1 MAERPL
7 KWGALVRPSS
17 TTGIPGEMEGICH
30 GVVQGF
36 SVASGPPP
44 PATGLVLSTSPGT
57 AGPPAPVWGWVLRK
71 LAPGV
76 GTALCKLELFSIHGW
91 ERTTFSSTNPTPST
105 WKKEPADGVAF
116 FRSGKVVLQEFDCQ
130 LSYLHFLAG
139 KLLSKINQNP
149 STKPSLRRHGV
160 PDLLV
165 PCSCHRAAR
174 RRTSLLHP
182 PRPRA
187 PHLLHLSEG
196 RRANLLGKHHWHQR
210 LVEVSLESHDVSGH
224 IHLLNWT
231 PSLLIKA
238 GMLSLNNH
246 FLR

>member
-1 MAERPL
+1 MGCVGQAL
-7 KWGALVRPSS
+7 KYDWHPWRNGRHLPRCGARVQCGIWS
-17 TTGIPGEMEGICH
+17 TTSTCDWVGAEYQPWH
-30 GVVQGF
+30 
-36 SVASGPPP
+36 SW
-44 PATGLVLSTSPGT
+44 PATGLGLGAEEVSTRGGDSTLQAGVVQHPRVGADHVLVYQPH
-57 AGPPAPVWGWVLRK
+57 PVHMEEGACRWR
-71 LAPGV
+71 
-76 GTALCKLELFSIHGW
+76 CI
-91 ERTTFSSTNPTPST
+91 
-105 WKKEPADGVAF
+105 
-116 FRSGKVVLQEFDCQ
+116 FRSGKVVLQEIDCQ
-130 LSYLHFLAG
+130 LSYLHFPAG

-196 RRANLLGKHHWHQR
+196 RRAYLLGKHHWHQR
-210 LVEVSLESHDVSGH
+210 LVEVSLESHEVSGH